1 MLRRYNL
8 QQLRRMV
15 ASRRSWTRRL
25 VFWGGAV
32 LLGIVAV
39 GFAELSDLAQH
50 EFRRLVSAFAWAP
63 LALMPVGFAGL
74 AWITRRF
81 FPGSQGSGIPQTIAA
96 RQARDPAVRGRLL
109 SLRVAGGKV
118 VLTLLGLLVGASV
131 GREGPTVQVG
141 AAIMLAA
148 GTKLGMKRG
157 DGMILAG
164 GAAGVAAAFNTPLA
178 GIVFAIEELAKGFE
192 HRTSGVVLTAVILAG
207 LASLAILGNYS
218 YFGSTTASLAGWT
231 SWAAVP
237 ICGLVGGV
245 LGAVFSIVVV
255 TVGRQLPVVGG
266 GIFKRQPLLFAA
278 LCGAMTALIGV
289 WSGGL
294 VYGTGYSEAR
304 AALEGTAVLPWWYA
318 LSKIAATALAAVS
331 GIPGGIFSPSL
342 SVGAGLG
349 AALAWVT
356 PSAPQGAVVLLGMV
370 GYFSGVVQAPIT
382 SFVIVMEMTDN
393 QAMILPL
400 MAASLIGYGVSRALC
415 REPIYQALSQQFL
428 PGRTSD
434 RA

>member
-1 MLRRYNL
+1 M
-8 QQLRRMV
+8 
-15 ASRRSWTRRL
+15 
-25 VFWGGAV
+25 
-32 LLGIVAV
+32 LLGLIAVA
-39 GFAELSDLAQH
+39 FAKLSDLAQR
-50 EFRRLVSAFAWAP
+50 EFRLLISAFAWAP
-63 LALMPVGFAGL
+63 LVLMPVGFAAL

-81 FPGSQGSGIPQTIAA
+81 FPGSQGSGIPQAIAA
-96 RQARDPAVRGRLL
+96 RQVNDPVLRQRLL
-109 SLRVAGGKV
+109 SLRVAAGKV
-118 VLTLLGLLVGASV
+118 LLTLLGLLVGASV

-141 AAIMLAA
+141 AAIMLSA
-148 GTKLGMKRG
+148 GTAIGMKRG

-218 YFGSTTASLAGWT
+218 YFGSTTASLTVWT
-231 SWAAVP
+231 SWTAVP
-237 ICGLVGGV
+237 ICGIVGGA
-245 LGAVFSIVVV
+245 LGAIFTIIVV
-255 TVGRQLPVVGG
+255 TVGRRLASVGG
-266 GIFKRQPLLFAA
+266 GIFGRQPLIFAA
-278 LCGAMTALIGV
+278 LCGAATAVIGFT
-289 WSGGL
+289 SGGL
-294 VYGTGYSEAR
+294 IYGTGYNEAR

-318 LSKIAATALAAVS
+318 LSKLAATALAAVS

-349 AALAWVT
+349 AALAWLT
-356 PSAPQGAVVLLGMV
+356 PSAPEGAIVLLGMV

-393 QAMILPL
+393 QTMILPL

-415 REPIYQALSQQFL
+415 REPIYQALSRQFL
-428 PGRTSD
+428 PIRKQ
-434 RA
+434 